1 MITWGTTASCLYKI
15 DTRVSFWHISALSRL
30 ILLNINMNKF
40 WFSIKPRVWCI
51 MWLNCHFSFFLSQK
65 LVYSEDLKTLI
76 KNSGCES
83 LCHCVLT
90 VTPADLSTGENLGP
104 SNVFYPADLSE
115 VVGLNEPQLK
125 VSICRSKRET
135 VVLRRWGI
143 SERKLD
149 YQQSR

>member
-1 MITWGTTASCLYKI
+1 
-15 DTRVSFWHISALSRL
+15 
-30 ILLNINMNKF
+30 MNKF
-40 WFSIKPRVWCI
+40 WFSIKRRVWCI
-51 MWLNCHFSFFLSQK
+51 MWLNFHFSFFLSQK
-65 LVYSEDLKTLI
+65 LVYSEDLETLI

-125 VSICRSKRET
+125 VSICRSKRVFPKET
-135 VVLRRWGI
+135 VVLRRWGS

-149 YQQSR
+149 YQQSRYSMNSIWESHVLELQSRTHDWRDHRS

>member
-1 MITWGTTASCLYKI
+1 MPLQGLHSCFGLVHFCAVKA
-15 DTRVSFWHISALSRL
+15 HP
-30 ILLNINMNKF
+30 NINMNTF
-40 WFSIKPRVWCI
+40 WSIKRRLWHI
-51 MWLNCHFSFFLSQK
+51 MWLNFHVSFHLSQK
-65 LVYSEDLKTLI
+65 LVYSEDLETLI

-83 LCHCVLT
+83 LRHCVLT

-104 SNVFYPADLSE
+104 SNVFYPANLSE

-125 VSICRSKRET
+125 VSICRSKRVFPKET
-135 VVLRRWGI
+135 VVLRRWGS